1 MRYFRPAILSMFI
14 AILALPALTHAA
26 DHTGYGYTLQSK
38 TSEFEDVR
46 SDLEDAIINR
56 GYVVDYVGHINKMLE
71 RTSEVAES
79 VTAEGKKSPYKNAQ
93 YLQFCPAKITHDAI
107 STSPQNIANCPVAIF
122 IYELNIEPGK
132 IFVGYRTPIS
142 GQSRKM
148 RDVNKKLA
156 TLLADIVGE
165 VVK

>member
-1 MRYFRPAILSMFI
+1 MIYFRPAIL
-14 AILALPALTHAA
+14 AILFAVLAIPTLAQAS
-26 DHTGYGYTLQSK
+26 DQTGYGYTIQSK
-38 TSEFEDVR
+38 SSEFEEVR

-79 VTAEGKKSPYKNAQ
+79 VTAEGKKSPYKHAQ

-122 IYELNIEPGK
+122 VYELFIKPGT
-132 IFVGYRTPIS
+132 IYIGYRTPVS

-156 TLLADIVGE
+156 TLLAEIVGE